1 MLILVFVFL
10 VSDVLTPP
18 LVTIEGVHWARDGP
32 EFAYRVD
39 GCDASY
45 IAKYNLVRHLWAH
58 HKVVM
63 ETGKLDTYLLGRR
76 PQGFK
81 SMWP

>member
-10 VSDVLTPP
+10 VSDVFTPP
-18 LVTIEGVHWARDGP
+18 LEGVHWARDGLK
-32 EFAYRVD
+32 FAYRVD

-45 IAKYNLVRHLWAH
+45 TTKYNLVRHLWAH

-63 ETGKLDTYLLGRR
+63 ETCKLDTYLLGRR